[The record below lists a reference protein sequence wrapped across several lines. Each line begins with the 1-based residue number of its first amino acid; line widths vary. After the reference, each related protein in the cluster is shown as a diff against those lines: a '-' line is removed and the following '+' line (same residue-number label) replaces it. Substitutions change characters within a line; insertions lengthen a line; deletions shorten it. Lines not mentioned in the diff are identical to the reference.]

1 MEPIVHKASLHA
13 TQPAA
18 VKTDPSMSTEPK
30 ETIKGDGESS
40 LPERNKGQPLN
51 SANPVAMDD
60 LEATP
65 NAYEQADTPP
75 DQETDYE
82 SSDSSVGQG
91 FNNIRLPYVGMGG
104 GFDIY
109 RAAIRL
115 GTDKVTKFTT
125 RQIGTDNQKQFIPIN
140 GRELLLYQSEK
151 RVGVDLQAFVCLN
164 RMKSP
169 TQGSWRLEMRL
180 LFDARSDSILLLNAN
195 KHMPVSRQDIFVN
208 ELTASPAKPPIAVEL
223 HQSLAL
229 RAVSHRIVWLGE
241 HIFDIDVFPRR
252 YLSLRTP
259 NYEPVK
265 TGAKR
270 AFEPSSSSPRAGPST
285 AKRARA
291 ETSDGLTARTTIYTM
306 PPTSEFCAESCDTAE
321 QSSVADLCHP
331 LESLHLGSVIHVANG
346 NREGD
351 YSLVYKAPVFDNGKS
366 LVFQAHHTK
375 LGKLTVVKLHRN
387 NVDLE
392 DDYAAQE
399 HWAVTHHWLRE
410 VNYHGRVGQHPNIA
424 SLVGYDARFLT
435 LYVEHIE
442 APSLHL
448 YRQCGTNAYCT
459 MTTRDAEKVFSRL
472 IDAINFIHL
481 HDIIH
486 NDIRPANILYTR
498 ERGPVLID
506 FGCAA
511 SESVVHTGG
520 TRWYIPPEFMT
531 GGTRGRPGD
540 IFALGVVMLF
550 LLGEMPL
557 PETQSPQLV
566 WEPRLLRQSSP
577 EGRKARQTMSA
588 WMEIVES
595 ASETLERNWVDDRL
609 EETIMLAVTGM
620 VAMEADTRITGRKI
634 QEDLMTS
641 MFG

>member
-104 GFDIY
+104 D
-109 RAAIRL
+109 L
-115 GTDKVTKFTT
+115 TST
-125 RQIGTDNQKQFIPIN
+125 
-140 GRELLLYQSEK
+140 ELPSDWSEK

-306 PPTSEFCAESCDTAE
+306 PSTSEFCAESCDTAE

-459 MTTRDAEKVFSRL
+459 MTTRDAEK
-472 IDAINFIHL
+472 
-481 HDIIH
+481 
-486 NDIRPANILYTR
+486 

-511 SESVVHTGG
+511 SESVVHTRGA
-520 TRWYIPPEFMT
+520 RWYIPPEFMAE
-531 GGTRGRPGD
+531 GTRGRPGD